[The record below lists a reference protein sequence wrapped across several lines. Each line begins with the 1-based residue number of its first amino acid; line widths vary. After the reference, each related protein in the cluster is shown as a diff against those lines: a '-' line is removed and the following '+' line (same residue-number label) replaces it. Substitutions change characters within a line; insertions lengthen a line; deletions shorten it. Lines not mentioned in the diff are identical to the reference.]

1 VQNSSGALTAAST
14 EAAVV
19 ASAAGSAVGKT
30 VEDVAEVPP
39 DYSAVRVK
47 KAASDDPT
55 PELVFPEWTGEIKVR
70 TREAEQVE
78 VRLASQFDD
87 GAATYEG
94 YVAMNGRMRPLPVGS
109 TLNKSTGVFT
119 WQPGPGFI
127 GRYEFVFLRTS
138 GYGTTTRIPV
148 SVRIAPRNDD
158 SDGR

>member
-1 VQNSSGALTAAST
+1 M
-14 EAAVV
+14 
-19 ASAAGSAVGKT
+19 
-30 VEDVAEVPP
+30 
-39 DYSAVRVK
+39 
-47 KAASDDPT
+47 
-55 PELVFPEWTGEIKVR
+55 FPEWSGEIKVR

-87 GAATYEG
+87 SPATYEG

-109 TLNKSTGVFT
+109 SLEQVDRRLHLAA
-119 WQPGPGFI
+119 GPGFI

-158 SDGR
+158 CDGRLASLQAQGFGQIIRP